1 MQTHEAYLSYC
12 IVQEESVDK
21 PTRVVALFLKYMDGY
36 MRSYY
41 AAKHNNSWLLE
52 QEGHDWLPGFKITGK
67 SNYVTEGC
75 HRIDTLYGRD
85 LPNSHGLTDE
95 ELEWTRWN
103 RLFNMFL
110 NGNSMSLDEVNEL
123 LNLWNKEMVTSP
135 SFEKVCEH
143 SRYVMFHRACQMNV
157 FDIGNRRSSRTS
169 NQHDV
174 ARLIAFLERADIFPH
189 NNDVKREM
197 HKDFFWAL
205 VSRPV
210 SGGSEKDKERE
221 GATVRD
227 GEEVMFSHLCKSDEE
242 RNDYRE
248 YELDVEGDDD
258 ENISIVSSTMDSIES
273 NDGKE
278 FEEEDWETLNET
290 SRGAKIS
297 DALKQ
302 LGNPSKKNMNPNITK
317 DFYGAAGDIA
327 MKNVKRNHEKLVRKD
342 ILHVNSIFRAVRYFE
357 GKMVVRRKM
366 LEHNI
371 ACSENKTYVKRE
383 YWWRDEIESIME
395 MKRAA
400 RESIN

>member
-1 MQTHEAYLSYC
+1 M
-12 IVQEESVDK
+12 
-21 PTRVVALFLKYMDGY
+21 
-36 MRSYY
+36 
-41 AAKHNNSWLLE
+41 
-52 QEGHDWLPGFKITGK
+52 
-67 SNYVTEGC
+67 
-75 HRIDTLYGRD
+75 
-85 LPNSHGLTDE
+85 
-95 ELEWTRWN
+95 
-103 RLFNMFL
+103 
-110 NGNSMSLDEVNEL
+110 
-123 LNLWNKEMVTSP
+123 
-135 SFEKVCEH
+135 
-143 SRYVMFHRACQMNV
+143 
-157 FDIGNRRSSRTS
+157 
-169 NQHDV
+169 
-174 ARLIAFLERADIFPH
+174 
-189 NNDVKREM
+189 
-197 HKDFFWAL
+197 
-205 VSRPV
+205 
-210 SGGSEKDKERE
+210 
-221 GATVRD
+221 
-227 GEEVMFSHLCKSDEE
+227 
-242 RNDYRE
+242 
-248 YELDVEGDDD
+248 DVEGDDD

-273 NDGKE
+273 NDGEE

-302 LGNPSKKNMNPNITK
+302 LGNASKKNMNPNITK